1 MIKKL
6 SYELNKNEE
15 TNPKGGVVSIWVSL
29 KEFSKF
35 LDGDLL
41 NLIYAFILI
50 IINSAANVITP
61 FIIAYALDNYINN
74 GDLSGLGKVLLWLL
88 VMYIITIIVGY
99 GQGMMVG
106 HISQRTLFRL
116 RQALFEKLQDLP
128 IAFFNQN
135 KAGDLIS
142 RINNDTD
149 KLNQF
154 LSESIARFV
163 GSFFSILGIAI
174 FVLYINFKLGLVMLS
189 SVLFLIIITKLLS
202 PWIERQNK
210 KNLIAIG
217 LLSASLQ
224 ENINNFRVII
234 AYNKRE
240 YFRSH
245 LEEMNKTTFKTA
257 FISDTANRVFEP
269 IYDFA
274 GSIALILVLSFGL
287 YLVSGGSL
295 TIGLLVAFVSYTQ
308 KFYDPLRILATIFG
322 SIQLSVAAWS
332 RIREI
337 FALENNIQT
346 NKKDEVSNIK
356 DIDNKIILKLD
367 DVSFK
372 YEGGENVIENANLN
386 FEIGKT
392 YALVGPTG
400 GGKSTLASIMSHLYE
415 PSSGKVYL
423 NGKPMS
429 FYSNEERASM
439 VSVILQDPILFSG
452 TVLDNIKYGNKKIE
466 NLNEIEIEN
475 LLVDKGF
482 KEVVERFSKG
492 LKTEINQ
499 SGGGLSIGQK
509 QLISFMRAVL
519 REPNLLILDE
529 ATANIDTITEVILNK
544 TLYSLPKHT
553 TKIIIAHRLNTI
565 KEADEIMF
573 VNGHHVK
580 TAGSFENAIKLI
592 ENSKRNS

>member
-1 MIKKL
+1 
-6 SYELNKNEE
+6 
-15 TNPKGGVVSIWVSL
+15 
-29 KEFSKF
+29 
-35 LDGDLL
+35 
-41 NLIYAFILI
+41 
-50 IINSAANVITP
+50 
-61 FIIAYALDNYINN
+61 
-74 GDLSGLGKVLLWLL
+74 
-88 VMYIITIIVGY
+88 
-99 GQGMMVG
+99 
-106 HISQRTLFRL
+106 
-116 RQALFEKLQDLP
+116 
-128 IAFFNQN
+128 
-135 KAGDLIS
+135 
-142 RINNDTD
+142 
-149 KLNQF
+149 
-154 LSESIARFV
+154 
-163 GSFFSILGIAI
+163 
-174 FVLYINFKLGLVMLS
+174 MLS

-210 KNLIAIG
+210 KNLTAVG

-245 LEEMNKTTFKTA
+245 LEEMNKTTFDTA
-257 FISDTANRVFEP
+257 FISGTANRVFEP

-466 NLNEIEIEN
+466 NLNENEIEN
-475 LLVDKGF
+475 LLINKGF
-482 KEVVERFSKG
+482 KEVIERFSKG

-519 REPNLLILDE
+519 REPGLLILDE
-529 ATANIDTITEVILNK
+529 ATANIDTITEAILNK

-580 TAGSFENAIKLI
+580 PAGSFENAIKLI

>member
-15 TNPKGGVVSIWVSL
+15 TNPKGGVVSVWVSL

-61 FIIAYALDNYINN
+61 FIIAYALDNYINK

-274 GSIALILVLSFGL
+274 GSVALILVLSFGL

-346 NKKDEVSNIK
+346 NKKNEVSNIK

-439 VSVILQDPILFSG
+439 VTVILQDPILFSG

-580 TAGSFENAIKLI
+580 PAGSFENAIKLI

>member
-15 TNPKGGVVSIWVSL
+15 TNPKGGVVSVWVSL

-61 FIIAYALDNYINN
+61 FIIAYALDNYINK
-74 GDLSGLGKVLLWLL
+74 GDISGLGKVLLWLL
-88 VMYIITIIVGY
+88 IMYIVTVIVGY

-189 SVLFLIIITKLLS
+189 SVLFLIIITRVLS

-210 KNLIAIG
+210 KNLTAVG

-245 LEEMNKTTFKTA
+245 LEEMNKTTFDTA
-257 FISDTANRVFEP
+257 FISGTANRVFEP

-499 SGGGLSIGQK
+499 SGGGLSIGQN

-580 TAGSFENAIKLI
+580 PAGSFENAIKLI